1 MDDLDR
7 RLVTA
12 LPGVTRVGVLEL
24 SRRLGIARGTV
35 QARLDRLQG
44 GGVVAGFGP
53 YLDLRALGFMVL
65 AFTTLE
71 IAQGQETA
79 VLDSLAGIPEVIEV
93 HKTTGP
99 GDLLCRI
106 VARTNEHL
114 HDVLER
120 VLATPGITRTT
131 SALALAR
138 TGKDVGTPI
147 ITFSP
152 GADDEVSFFGP
163 VIARIPRGEEALRIW
178 DAFELLARTPGF
190 AEIKRSARDRPA
202 FG

>member
-1 MDDLDR
+1 MPTAVDDLDR

-12 LPGVTRVGVLEL
+12 LPAVTRPSVLEL
-24 SRRLGIARGTV
+24 SRQLGIARGTV
-35 QARLDRLQG
+35 QARLDRLQAG
-44 GGVVAGFGP
+44 GALAGFGP
-53 YLDLRALGFMVL
+53 YLDLRALGFTVL

-71 IAQGQETA
+71 IAQGQEAA
-79 VLDSLAGIPEVIEV
+79 VIQSLAGIPEVIEV

-131 SALALAR
+131 SALALA
-138 TGKDVGTPI
+138 
-147 ITFSP
+147 SP
-152 GADDEVSFFGP
+152 VQRP
-163 VIARIPRGEEALRIW
+163 VAYALP
-178 DAFELLARTPGF
+178 DALLG
-190 AEIKRSARDRPA
+190 
-202 FG
+202 